1 MINEFTMAL
10 CSNNRRN
17 ARIPEGH
24 DYFGALVGEWAIE
37 WMDHLEA
44 DSPRCVKGEWIFA
57 RVLDGT
63 AIQDVFIVPARS
75 ERDPQPD
82 AEYGTTLRIYNP
94 QGESWDIF
102 YGCTGTAIQL
112 TGRKVGDEIMLVEC
126 REGRM
131 RYVFSDI
138 GATSFK
144 WRKECVGVAGE
155 WVVVARIVAERT

>member
-1 MINEFTMAL
+1 MIDEFTKAL

-24 DYFGALVGEWAIE
+24 DYFGVLVGEWAIE
-37 WMDHLEA
+37 WMDHLDS

-63 AIQDVFIVPARS
+63 AVQDVFIVPARS

-94 QGESWDIF
+94 QSGAWDIF

-112 TGRKVGDEIMLVEC
+112 TGKKVGDEIVLVEC
-126 REGRM
+126 GDGKM
-131 RYVFSDI
+131 RYIFSDI
-138 GATSFK
+138 RPTSFK
-144 WRKECVGVAGE
+144 WRKECMEDAGE

>member
-1 MINEFTMAL
+1 MINEFTKAL

-17 ARIPEGH
+17 ARIPEEH

-37 WMDHLEA
+37 WMDHLDA
-44 DSPRCVKGEWIFA
+44 GSPRCVKGEWIFA

-63 AIQDVFIVPARS
+63 AVQDVFIVPARS

-94 QGESWDIF
+94 QSESWDIF

-112 TGRKVGDEIMLVEC
+112 TGKKMGNEIVLVEC
-126 REGRM
+126 RDGKM
-131 RYVFSDI
+131 RYIFSDI
-138 GATSFK
+138 RPTSFK
-144 WRKECVGVAGE
+144 WRKECMGDAGE

>member
-1 MINEFTMAL
+1 M
-10 CSNNRRN
+10 
-17 ARIPEGH
+17 
-24 DYFGALVGEWAIE
+24 
-37 WMDHLEA
+37 
-44 DSPRCVKGEWIFA
+44 
-57 RVLDGT
+57 LDGT